1 MSEENKRVVVVT
13 GAAGALGD
21 HVVAHFSKRGE
32 RVVCWDLHAAGHG
45 KLVEDKERSSVWQQ
59 QVNVTDAQAIAS
71 AAASVREQLGPIDV
85 LVHCA
90 GGFRWSK
97 IEEIGT
103 DDIDFLVDV
112 NLRSSLYVVREVMG
126 PMKSRG
132 HGRVV
137 LISSRSTLK
146 PGAGEG
152 AYAATKAGLNA
163 LVSAVA
169 DEVKGVDV
177 TINAVQPSIIDTEA
191 NRQDMPDADFDS
203 WVDPAELASIIYGL
217 CPAEEHPINGALLVV
232 AGRT

>member
-1 MSEENKRVVVVT
+1 MTDANNRVVVVT
-13 GAAGALGD
+13 GAAGALGE
-21 HVVAHFSKRGE
+21 HVVAYFSERHE

-45 KLVEDKERSSVWQQ
+45 KLVEAKDRRGVWEQ
-59 QVNVTDAQAIAS
+59 QVNVTDAQAIAT
-71 AAASVREQLGPIDV
+71 AAASVREELGPIDV

-97 IEEIGT
+97 IDAIAP
-103 DDIDFLVDV
+103 DAIDFLVDV
-112 NLRSSLYVVREVMG
+112 NLRSSLYMVREVMG
-126 PMKSRG
+126 SMKSRG
-132 HGRVV
+132 YGRVV

-146 PGAGEG
+146 PAAGEG

-169 DEVKGVDV
+169 DEVKGMDV

-203 WVDPAELASIIYGL
+203 WVDPGELASIIYGL
-217 CPAEEHPINGALLVV
+217 CPVDEHPINGALLVV
-232 AGRT
+232 SGRT

>member
-1 MSEENKRVVVVT
+1 MTNTQQRVVVVT
-13 GAAGALGD
+13 GAAGALGE
-21 HVVAHFSKRGE
+21 HVVRHFVEHGE
-32 RVVCWDLHAAGHG
+32 RVVGWDLHAPGQG
-45 KLVEDKERSSVWQQ
+45 KLVEDPEQQGVWRA
-59 QVNVTDAQAIAS
+59 QVNVTDAQAIAD
-71 AAASVREQLGPIDV
+71 AAARVRQELGPIDV

-90 GGFRWSK
+90 GGFRWSP
-97 IEEIGT
+97 IEAIAP

-112 NLRSSLYVVREVMG
+112 NLRSSLYMVREVMG
-126 PMKSRG
+126 AMKERG

-169 DEVKGVDV
+169 DEVRASDV

-191 NRQDMPDADFDS
+191 NRQDMPDADFET
-203 WVDPAELASIIYGL
+203 WVDPAELAGIIYGL
-217 CPAEEHPINGALLVV
+217 CPAAENPINGALLVV